1 MRNAFLVEGRPT
13 LVAML
18 KTGNLES
25 TLREIELILEQGTDA
40 FGFQIDLFEPS
51 ERTREN
57 FAKVFAAM
65 KGKPVYITNYVN
77 NNPVQHTDEELVE
90 ELMVA
95 AECGG
100 TMLIDIRGD
109 LFDRSPMEYS
119 TDPVAVQKQKDVIA
133 KFKSLGAEVIMS
145 IHAGCHLP
153 VEKVL
158 EMAAAEEERG
168 ADVLKIVTTSYSEEE
183 QINCFGITAAL
194 KKAVHKPML
203 YLCSGSHCKMHR
215 ILTPAVDCSLMLVVE
230 NSREGE
236 NQPTLKRAK
245 EVLTLAGYQSLP

>member
-1 MRNAFLVEGRPT
+1 MKQQFLVSGRPT

-18 KTGNLES
+18 KAGNLES
-25 TLREIELILEQGTDA
+25 TLREIELILEEGTDA

-57 FAKVFAAM
+57 FEKIFKAM
-65 KGKPVYITNYVN
+65 QGKPVYVTNYVN
-77 NNPVQHTDEELVE
+77 NNPVSHTDEELVE

-100 TMLIDIRGD
+100 TLIDIRGD

-133 KFKSLGAEVIMS
+133 KFKGMGAEVIMS
-145 IHAGCHLP
+145 IHTGCHLP
-153 VEKVL
+153 SEKVL
-158 EMAAAEEERG
+158 EMAAAEQERG
-168 ADVLKIVTTSYSEEE
+168 ADVLKIVTTSYSEED
-183 QINCFGITAAL
+183 QINCFAITAAL
-194 KKAVHKPML
+194 KKAVKKPML

-215 ILTPAVDCSLMLVVE
+215 ILTPAIDCSMMLVVE

-245 EVLTLAGYQSLP
+245 EVLTLAGYQNLP